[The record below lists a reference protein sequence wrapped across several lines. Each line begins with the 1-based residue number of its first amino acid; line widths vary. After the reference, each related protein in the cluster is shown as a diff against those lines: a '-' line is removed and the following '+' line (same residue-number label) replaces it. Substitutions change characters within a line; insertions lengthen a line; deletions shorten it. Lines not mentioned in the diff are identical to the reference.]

1 MEAGF
6 CEEFSLFMIQILFV
20 NTNAKQK
27 KVRKSL
33 AFLNLFATHQRDNAF
48 FFEFAAQ
55 KYGILENYAYLV
67 QHERNLFRVGAP
79 FVSASDLLR
88 WSSYYFISSLSAAAK
103 VWSLMMA

>member
-79 FVSASDLLR
+79 FVSASDLLMNNCVER
-88 WSSYYFISSLSAAAK
+88 PNT
-103 VWSLMMA
+103 